1 MPRDFTSKIS
11 TRLPSPRLTIPQ
23 HNRSDLAQEFTF
35 PTTKPINSGEGWNL
49 TYLDKVVEDDEVLE
63 VLDGEDAVAGWWR
76 PNGEGRTDVELR
88 QI

>member
-1 MPRDFTSKIS
+1 MFLSAS
-11 TRLPSPRLTIPQ
+11 QLL
-23 HNRSDLAQEFTF
+23 N
-35 PTTKPINSGEGWNL
+35 
-49 TYLDKVVEDDEVLE
+49 LDKVVEDDEVLE

>member
-1 MPRDFTSKIS
+1 MKMVTACIVVLS
-11 TRLPSPRLTIPQ
+11 LPPF
-23 HNRSDLAQEFTF
+23 DLHD
-35 PTTKPINSGEGWNL
+35 
-49 TYLDKVVEDDEVLE
+49 LDKVVEDDEVLE